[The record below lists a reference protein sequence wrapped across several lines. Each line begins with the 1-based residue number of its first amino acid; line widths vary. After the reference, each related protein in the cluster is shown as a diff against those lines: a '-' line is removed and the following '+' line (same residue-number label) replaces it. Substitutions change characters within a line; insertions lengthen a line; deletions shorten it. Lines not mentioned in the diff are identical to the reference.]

1 MKKKHPQITATS
13 QLSIIK
19 RLIDHELKLVLEQ
32 LDMGGMMPTPGAPPG
47 GAGDMGGMP
56 PGMPP
61 DALGGLSEPDAGMGE
76 PPEEK
81 DPNKALLDRLKKKEE
96 ADIRKTL
103 LSRLQGEKEDATLQ
117 FFAWVLDDTKSD
129 ETGDGGEESVDIPPK
144 VTSVVRELMDQFDID
159 EDSLPEPEEPEEPE
173 VQPAVAT
180 PTAPVAPPAPAQV
193 PGTTPAIQE
202 ATRLFRKQEEGRAAQ
217 MKKKKPQISE
227 EKLQR
232 LVSLVVEKKILQL
245 KEGKKFQA
253 IRSLTIQAQQAA
265 MKFEETMVDTL
276 ELIDPDELT
285 DEEQRVY
292 SQAMA
297 DMHSKV
303 IEAVVHASEVL
314 KNLSSKPPEPET
326 PKKGKSQ
333 PEAQPVAP
341 SVSKELPTL
350 TLQGT

>member
-1 MKKKHPQITATS
+1 MKKQHSPTNS

-19 RLIDHELKLVLEQ
+19 KLINHELKLVLEQ
-32 LDMGGMMPTPGAPPG
+32 LDMGGMPPTPGAPPG
-47 GAGDMGGMP
+47 GAGDMTGMP

-61 DALGGLSEPDAGMGE
+61 DALGGLSEPVPGMDE
-76 PPEEK
+76 PPEDK
-81 DPNKALLDRLKKKEE
+81 DPNKALLGRLKKKEE

-129 ETGDGGEESVDIPPK
+129 ETGDGGEESIDIPPK
-144 VTSVVRELMDQFDID
+144 VTSVVRDLMAQFDID
-159 EDSLPEPEEPEEPE
+159 EDSLPEPEVPEEDD
-173 VQPAVAT
+173 
-180 PTAPVAPPAPAQV
+180 PTAPQPTAAAPGTPAPAQV
-193 PGTTPAIQE
+193 PGVTPAIQE

-217 MKKKKPQISE
+217 MTKKKPQISD

-276 ELIDPDELT
+276 ELVDPDELT

-314 KNLSSKPPEPET
+314 KNLSSKPQEPET
-326 PKKGKSQ
+326 PKKGKAQ

-341 SVSKELPTL
+341 SVSKDLPTL